1 MLPLSPMVITFIIL
15 AVAIVLFVTEKVPAY
30 VTTILVPLALVW
42 THVLPLAAAFEGFV
56 NSTILML
63 AGMFVVS
70 IAMMDTGIAWRISNW
85 LMPLAKTERQAGV
98 MFFVLSAVISA
109 VTPNVG
115 ASLMMFPIVLTFA
128 RSKRFQPST
137 VLMPYIFGINIGG
150 ISTMMGTGL
159 APVLQNAMIEHG
171 SDYVI
176 KFFDFTKFG
185 APTIIACAVYIGLIG
200 YRFYPANGLE
210 VKGQVDAGKDDYSDV
225 PAWKQVLVVI
235 ALLSIAASMIFDG
248 WPPMAQISM
257 TAGVAMVVTGV
268 IGPQRAIEA
277 INLRTLF
284 LIAGMFSLSKAL
296 EVTGGVTLI
305 ANTLANI
312 IGTNVPDF
320 VLLFAMWL
328 TVNLVSEFMSSN
340 AAILLM
346 MPVCLELST
355 IFGCSPVPMLF
366 ALFAGG
372 VSVNA
377 SPYAAPTNAMIY
389 EPGGYTFKDF
399 IVNGLPVTLIC
410 GVVSVACICI
420 FFPLYG

>member
-1 MLPLSPMVITFIIL
+1 MSPMVMTFIIL
-15 AVAIVLFVTEKVPAY
+15 AIAIVMFVTEVFPPY
-30 VTTILVPLALVW
+30 VTTIFVPLALVW
-42 THVLPLAAAFEGFV
+42 TGVIPLTTAFEGFV

-63 AGMFVVS
+63 AGMYVVGA
-70 IAMMDTGIAWRISNW
+70 AMMETGIAWRVAHW
-85 LMPLAKTERQAGV
+85 LMPIAKTERQAMV

-115 ASLMMFPIVLTFA
+115 ASVMMFPIVLTYA
-128 RSKRFQPST
+128 KMKRFQPSC

-159 APVLQNAMIEHG
+159 APALQSAMIEHG

-185 APTIIACAVYIGLIG
+185 APTIIACALYIGLFG
-200 YRFYPANGLE
+200 YRFYPQNGLE
-210 VKGQVDAGKDDYSDV
+210 VKGTVDVGRDDYSDV
-225 PAWKQVLVVI
+225 PVWKQLLVIV
-235 ALLSIAASMIFDG
+235 ALLALAASMIFEG
-248 WPPMAQISM
+248 WPPMEQVSM
-257 TAGVAMVVTGV
+257 TSGLILVLCHV
-268 IGPQRAIEA
+268 ITPQRAIEA

-284 LIAGMFSLSKAL
+284 LIAGMFSLSSAL

-305 ANTLANI
+305 ANTVASI
-312 IGTNVPDF
+312 IGENCPDF

-346 MPVCLELST
+346 IPVCLELST

-377 SPYAAPTNAMIY
+377 SPYAAPTNGMIY

-410 GVVSVACICI
+410 GIVSVGAICI
-420 FFPLYG
+420 FFPLYP